1 MQEYIQKLFQSA
13 SESESKMSRSF
24 IFSGGHGSGKT
35 STARKIVQSHSYELL
50 WLDTKQEKIS
60 VDHIRN
66 IHEFVSKTSYSNKV
80 KIVVIDSVDDLNIS
94 GANAL
99 LKPLEEP
106 LGNCCFI
113 LISSNIKL
121 VPSTIR
127 SRCMNIRFSRP
138 DGASSFDEGLYN
150 QMLSALDVF
159 TTRAEVLHNFID
171 SNFTKED
178 TSNKWQTF
186 KMLIRHLTAQLV
198 KYSELSH
205 YQPSS
210 RGCEAAAAIHLSQ
223 EASQPGLSRVCFAD
237 PRNDG
242 RVGHEIVKKL
252 AVDKSIMDRLALYT
266 EAHKLI
272 YYTDKLNLSV
282 YNTVLLILYKIA
294 LPRNL

>member
-1 MQEYIQKLFQSA
+1 MQEQIQEFFQTASK
-13 SESESKMSRSF
+13 SESNASRSF
-24 IFSGGHGSGKT
+24 IFSGAPGSGKT
-35 STARKIVQSHSYELL
+35 STARKIVEGHASELL

-66 IHEFVSKTSYSNKV
+66 IHEFVSKTSYSNKL

-106 LGNCCFI
+106 AGNCCFI
-113 LISSNIKL
+113 LISSNIKW

-138 DGASSFDEGLYN
+138 SHDALFDKQALSLYN

-159 TTRAEVLHNFID
+159 TTKAEVLHSFID

-178 TSNKWQTF
+178 SANKWQAF
-186 KMLIRHLTAQLV
+186 KMLIKHLTAQLV
-198 KYSELSH
+198 KDD
-205 YQPSS
+205 
-210 RGCEAAAAIHLSQ
+210 
-223 EASQPGLSRVCFAD
+223 AD
-237 PRNDG
+237 DE
-242 RVGHEIVKKL
+242 VIKKL
-252 AVDKSIMDRLALYT
+252 SAGKSMMDRLTLYS
-266 EAHKLI
+266 EAHRLI

-282 YNTVLLILYKIA
+282 YNTALLLLYKIA
-294 LPRNL
+294 YPRTLTIQQ